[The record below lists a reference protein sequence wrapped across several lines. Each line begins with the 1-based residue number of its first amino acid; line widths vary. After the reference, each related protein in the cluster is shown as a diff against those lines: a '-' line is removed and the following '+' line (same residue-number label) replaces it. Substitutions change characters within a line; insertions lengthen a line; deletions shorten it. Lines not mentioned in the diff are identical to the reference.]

1 MSSGNSND
9 VSRRTF
15 VKSAAAAAVAVSAA
29 PAILRGAEMKT
40 LGKDRYTY
48 EVVENWGALPEGKK
62 YGHTHG
68 VCETA
73 DGRIFIHNASPTGDC
88 TCIFDPDG
96 KFMKSWGQSFGD
108 CLKNGAHGMQLR
120 KEGSDEVLY
129 LATTNCHKVFKTTL
143 DGDILMTLEYPK
155 DAKNA
160 KGEPCYAGPDKYNP
174 TNIAFA
180 PNGDFYVADG
190 YGSNYVH
197 QYGSKGNYIR
207 TFGGTGSE
215 DGQLKCPHG
224 IWCDTRDAANPTILV
239 ADRSNVRLQWFTLDG
254 KHIKTISQAQ
264 AGKEG
269 KDILRHPCHF
279 DQRGGDLLIPD
290 LHGRL
295 TIFDKDNNLITHI
308 GDPSDPAKRG
318 NHGVKPEQLVP
329 GEFITPHQAIWD
341 RAGNIYCAEWLPYG
355 RVSKLK
361 LVS

>member
-1 MSSGNSND
+1 MSNDNSNL
-9 VSRRTF
+9 SRRSF
-15 VKSAAAAAVAVSAA
+15 VKQGVAAAIAVSAA
-29 PAILRGAEMKT
+29 PAILKGAEMKT
-40 LGKDRYTY
+40 LGEGRYKY
-48 EVVENWGALPEGKK
+48 EVVEGWGQLPEGKK

-73 DGRIFIHNASPTGDC
+73 DGRIFIHNASPTGDS
-88 TCIFDPDG
+88 TCIFDADG
-96 KFMKSWGQSFGD
+96 KFIKSWGPQYKD
-108 CLKNGAHGMQLR
+108 GAHGMQLR
-120 KEGSDEVLY
+120 KEGNQEFLY
-129 LATTNCHKVFKTTL
+129 LAPTSMHKVFKTTL
-143 DGDILMTLEYPK
+143 DGEVVMELGVP

-160 KGEPCYAGPDKYNP
+160 KGEACYPDPNKYVP
-174 TNIAFA
+174 TNIAFG

-190 YGSNYVH
+190 YGSNYIH
-197 QYGSKGNYIR
+197 QYDKAGKYIR
-207 TFGGTGSE
+207 TWGGTGTD

-224 IWCDTRDAANPTILV
+224 IWCDTRDAANPMILV

-254 KHIKTISQAQ
+254 KHIKTISQAD

-279 DQRGGDLLIPD
+279 DQRGTDLLIPD

-295 TIFDKDNNLITHI
+295 TIFDKDNNLVCHL
-308 GDPSDPAKRG
+308 GDPSDPKKRG
-318 NHGVKPEQLVP
+318 NHGVTPDQLIP

-355 RVSKLK
+355 RVTKLK